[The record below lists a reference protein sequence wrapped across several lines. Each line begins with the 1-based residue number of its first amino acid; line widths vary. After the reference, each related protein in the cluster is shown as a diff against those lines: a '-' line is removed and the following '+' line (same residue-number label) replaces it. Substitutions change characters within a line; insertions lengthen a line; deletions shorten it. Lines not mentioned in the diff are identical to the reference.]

1 MVLLRLITRSLLQSL
16 QPKLIIVK
24 SKRGAG
30 EDHGKE
36 EKNQRCSLQGDLTLQ
51 DSFTQE
57 ISSDIAEPAVSTDV
71 DDTVSVES
79 SLPTLSVQHHQDLDK
94 EPVINQHV

>member
-1 MVLLRLITRSLLQSL
+1 MVLLRLITRSQLQSL
-16 QPKLIIVK
+16 QQKLIIVK

-36 EKNQRCSLQGDLTLQ
+36 EKNQQCSLQGALTLQ
-51 DSFTQE
+51 DTCTQE
-57 ISSDIAEPAVSTDV
+57 LSSDISEPVLSTDV
-71 DDTVSVES
+71 DNTVSVES

-94 EPVINQHV
+94 EPDTTRLK